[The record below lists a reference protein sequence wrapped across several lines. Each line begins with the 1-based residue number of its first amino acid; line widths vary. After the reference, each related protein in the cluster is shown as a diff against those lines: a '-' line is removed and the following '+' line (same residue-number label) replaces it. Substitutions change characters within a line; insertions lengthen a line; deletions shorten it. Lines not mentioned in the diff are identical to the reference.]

1 MAQKPLSIVS
11 KETEQAFVQV
21 INNALTE
28 GLPMFVIEPIIR
40 LILKEA
46 QAQAEQENSVAVS
59 NYQAALAAEAQ
70 KETTNETTSA

>member
-11 KETEQAFVQV
+11 KETEQAFIQV

-46 QAQAEQENSVAVS
+46 QAQVEQENSAAIS

>member
-1 MAQKPLSIVS
+1 MAQKPHSIVL
-11 KETEQAFVQV
+11 KETEQTFVQV

-40 LILKEA
+40 LILKEV
-46 QAQAEQENSVAVS
+46 QAQVEQENNVAIS
-59 NYQAALAAEAQ
+59 SYQAALAAEAQ